1 MACTVGVHLPADTR
15 SGGLMMTG
23 SKRTLNNTVLKACLE
38 GSGFHSNFTF
48 FSVHFYIGF
57 FR

>member
-1 MACTVGVHLPADTR
+1 MTCRVEVHLLADAR

-23 SKRTLNNTVLKACLE
+23 SKRTVDNTVLMACLE

-48 FSVHFYIGF
+48 FSVHFYIGS

>member
-1 MACTVGVHLPADTR
+1 MACMVGVHLLADTR

-23 SKRTLNNTVLKACLE
+23 SKRTLNNTVLMAHLE
-38 GSGFHSNFTF
+38 GSGCHSNFTF
-48 FSVHFYIGF
+48 FSGYFYIGF